1 MVRKVNRIVVAGAL
15 GFFGSM
21 VVRILHDRGSTP
33 LIASRR
39 AGGDLILDV
48 ENRAS
53 IRAAIRSHDVIV
65 DATAPFQKRSTTLVD
80 EAIAVGADVID
91 LSDSLG
97 YATLIV
103 TCDAAARQRGVR
115 VLNACSAVSVLS
127 SFAIERSG
135 IYNPV
140 ALHGFLAPA
149 TRHTANPG
157 VTASLLAS
165 VGRPIQVLRDG
176 KLISIQG
183 WSEAREFAAVRRRGR
198 LMEMADTITLPRVY
212 PSLRDVDFWVDPNV
226 PGAGMLLPLIARV
239 PALARYGTPLARVFG
254 SSEGILAYEIEGPAG
269 ERTTVVFTGR
279 ESFLTAAIPA
289 ALAALRLASGEPC
302 PPGIVFVDRHVD
314 ADALAAA
321 LTRYGIIQRR
331 SGRSRR
337 SGTDS

>member
-1 MVRKVNRIVVAGAL
+1 MVRRVNRIIVAGAL

-21 VVRILHDRGSTP
+21 VVRILRDHGSTP
-33 LIASRR
+33 LLASRR
-39 AGGDLILDV
+39 PGSDLVLDV
-48 ENRAS
+48 ENRGS

-80 EAIAVGADVID
+80 EAIALGADVID

-97 YATLIV
+97 YSTMV
-103 TCDAAARQRGVR
+103 STRDDDARESDVR

-127 SFAIERSG
+127 AWAIERSG
-135 IYNPV
+135 FYNPV

-226 PGAGMLLPLIARV
+226 PGAGLLLPLIARV
-239 PALARYGTPLARVFG
+239 PALARYGLCFARITG
-254 SSEGILAYEIEGPAG
+254 SDEGTLAYEIEGPAN
-269 ERTTVVFTGR
+269 ERTTVAFTGR

-302 PPGIVFVDRHVD
+302 PPGIVPVDRHVD
-314 ADALAAA
+314 TDALAAA

-331 SGRSRR
+331 SG
-337 SGTDS
+337 TDS